1 MARKLRD
8 KVETKNIVLVP
19 NTKDLIEPVSSFLQS
34 NPSYS
39 ALEQDKHKTPD
50 SKILHTV
57 TVPYFHVNL
66 PYPYPYMDM
75 DMDMDIDV

>member
-19 NTKDLIEPVSSFLQS
+19 NTKDLIEPVSSFLQW

-39 ALEQDKHKTPD
+39 ALEQDKHNLSVKCRDWT
-50 SKILHTV
+50 IWMNTCTVLHSLITE
-57 TVPYFHVNL
+57 
-66 PYPYPYMDM
+66 
-75 DMDMDIDV
+75 

>member
-39 ALEQDKHKTPD
+39 ALEQDKH
-50 SKILHTV
+50 
-57 TVPYFHVNL
+57 NL
-66 PYPYPYMDM
+66 SVKCRDWT
-75 DMDMDIDV
+75 I